1 MAADTLRFFRLAK
14 DLKQQAVAEALHIS
28 QSTYSDLETGKVAI
42 SEQQAEELARLYDV
56 SKDVF
61 LHEGRTVVN
70 HNIGESSKSIHTMH
84 SFQNYNEVDQDFL
97 NTHIQKIDSLIAS
110 IHEEKKQLYALIEGL
125 NEERKSLVTL
135 LERMLDR

>member
-61 LHEGRTVVN
+61 LHEGKTVIN
-70 HNIGESSKSIHTMH
+70 HNIGEHSRSIHNFKQYYE
-84 SFQNYNEVDQDFL
+84 SDQDFL
-97 NTHIQKIDSLIAS
+97 DAHIHKIDSLIAS
-110 IHEEKKQLYALIEGL
+110 IHEEKKQLYTLIEGL
-125 NEERKSLVTL
+125 NEERKSLVSL